1 MPAEALRSA
10 AAAAPSP
17 PAGATRWASGER
29 RDEEGGGGRERR
41 PRGEV
46 AGKERKHVRRPGERR
61 GRAQGRRPRQA
72 RQARRE
78 VKQRGRHSEKHA
90 RSEPRRA
97 GQLEEREDG
106 GVAGEVLGGKPGDDE
121 HVRRLEELRQR
132 RRRVAEMAGRER
144 LRLEEVDEFVFRTRA
159 GAPLAA
165 GKRHHAERSAQ
176 NDEEGRGQ
184 GVEAIGPRGATYI
197 GLQSSNS
204 PSPAW

>member
-1 MPAEALRSA
+1 MAQAQQQRGSRHSCGCAGKRPDQPSEDDAAEERND
-10 AAAAPSP
+10 AAPGGTP
-17 PAGATRWASGER
+17 LHRQR
-29 RDEEGGGGRERR
+29 RDEEGG
-41 PRGEV
+41 
-46 AGKERKHVRRPGERR
+46 VRRPEEQR

-78 VKQRGRHSEKHA
+78 VKQRGRHSEEHA

-132 RRRVAEMAGRER
+132 RRGVAEMAGRER
-144 LRLEEVDEFVFRTRA
+144 LRLEEVDEFVFGARA

-165 GKRHHAERSAQ
+165 GKRNHAERGAED
-176 NDEEGRGQ
+176 DEEGRG
-184 GVEAIGPRGATYI
+184 
-197 GLQSSNS
+197 
-204 PSPAW
+204 